1 MLVEHPPLFS
11 DENESHYQRMSS
23 LRFSQPSRLW
33 LAASARSQSQRW
45 QDALQ
50 PGTVCA
56 HLNFAG
62 EAELMTSGGS
72 TSRLLAGNLVWARG
86 TSRALR
92 MGGRDRHE
100 CLTLVFPDVWLRST
114 LEGLAES
121 LQPTLRRLLTE
132 SNRASTIYGRP
143 LHETDRHWAQASMG
157 QHLCE
162 EARKL
167 LDAARLTDFFVNE
180 VFANSAE
187 EDPSQLLTRTERIAR
202 ERVER
207 AKAEFLKHLD
217 ETPTLEAVA
226 AIAGCSPHHLSRTFS
241 QIEGI
246 PLVLWLRRVRIEHA
260 AKLLASGHC
269 NVSEAAL
276 EVGYRSLSH
285 FSRAFAE
292 EKGVSPS
299 RWVAHL
305 GSQHLISSSSPK

>member
-1 MLVEHPPLFS
+1 
-11 DENESHYQRMSS
+11 
-23 LRFSQPSRLW
+23 
-33 LAASARSQSQRW
+33 
-45 QDALQ
+45 
-50 PGTVCA
+50 
-56 HLNFAG
+56 
-62 EAELMTSGGS
+62 MTADGF
-72 TSRLLAGNLVWARG
+72 TSRLLPGSLVWARG
-86 TSRALR
+86 TTRALR
-92 MGGRDRHE
+92 VTGRDRHE
-100 CLTLVFPDVWLRST
+100 CLTLVFPDAWLRST

-121 LQPTLRRLLTE
+121 LQPSLRALLTE
-132 SNRASTIYGRP
+132 STRAATIYGRP
-143 LHETDRHWAQASMG
+143 IQETDRHWAQASMA

-180 VFANSAE
+180 VFASASE
-187 EDPSQLLTRTERIAR
+187 EDPSQLLTRTERVAR

-226 AIAGCSPHHLSRTFS
+226 AVAGCSPHHLSRTFS

-260 AKLLASGHC
+260 ARLLASGQC

-305 GSQHLISSSSPK
+305 GNQQLVSSSSPK